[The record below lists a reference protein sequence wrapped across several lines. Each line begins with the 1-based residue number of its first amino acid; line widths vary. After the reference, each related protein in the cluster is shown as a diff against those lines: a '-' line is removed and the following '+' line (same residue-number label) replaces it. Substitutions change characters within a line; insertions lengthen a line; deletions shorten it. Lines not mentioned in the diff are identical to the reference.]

1 LKEVITCQ
9 AERLEMTT
17 EDGDDKILILDCEI
31 GRKFRAGLQ
40 DVLGATSYK
49 KTSSL
54 KNSYYTRSNTP
65 QTSVVT

>member
-1 LKEVITCQ
+1 MK
-9 AERLEMTT
+9 MTT
-17 EDGDDKILILDCEI
+17 QDGDERMLILDCEI

-54 KNSYYTRSNTP
+54 NDLVQYE
-65 QTSVVT
+65 V